1 MNLNSKKILVLAPH
15 TDDGEL
21 GCGGALVKFREQ
33 GAEIFYAA
41 FSSCEQS
48 VPDHLPKDILK
59 TELKNA
65 TAALG
70 IPAGNVHLFDY
81 QVRMFSYKRQEI
93 LEDMVVLRKKINPD
107 LVFIPSF
114 GDVHQDHATIAAEGL
129 RAFKAST
136 VFSYEL
142 IWNQM
147 EFRNQCFIKLEQHHL
162 DAKINALKQYESQ
175 CHRSY
180 TGDVFL
186 TSLARVRGVQAG
198 SNFAEMFEVHRLM
211 L

>member
-1 MNLNSKKILVLAPH
+1 MNLNPKKILVLAPH

-21 GCGGALVKFREQ
+21 GCGGTLAKFKEQ
-33 GAEIFYAA
+33 GTEIFYAA

-48 VPDHLPKDILK
+48 VPEHLPNDILK
-59 TELKNA
+59 IELKNA
-65 TAALG
+65 TTMLG
-70 IPAGNVHLFDY
+70 IPTANTQLFDY

-93 LEDMVVLRKKINPD
+93 LEDMVVLRKTINPD

-114 GDVHQDHATIAAEGL
+114 GDIHQDHAIIAAEGL
-129 RAFKAST
+129 RAFKSST

-162 DAKINALKQYESQ
+162 DAKINALKQYASQ
-175 CHRSY
+175 GHRSY

-198 SNFAEMFEVHRLM
+198 STFAEMFEVHRLM

>member
-1 MNLNSKKILVLAPH
+1 MNLNPKKVLVLAPH

-21 GCGGALVKFREQ
+21 GCGGALSKFKEQ

-65 TAALG
+65 TAELG
-70 IPAGNVHLFDY
+70 ISSANVHLFDY

-93 LEDMVVLRKKINPD
+93 LEDIVVLRKKINPD

-129 RAFKAST
+129 RAFKNSS

-147 EFRNQCFIKLEQHHL
+147 EFRNQCFVKLEQHHL
-162 DAKINALKQYESQ
+162 DAKINALKQYASQ
-175 CHRSY
+175 GHRSY
-180 TGDVFL
+180 TGEVFL

-198 SNFAEMFEVHRLM
+198 SNFAEMFEVHRLI